1 MRLMIAGT
9 FAALLFLPLSAAA
22 ESPGELWRQGY
33 EIVWE
38 SPYEDV
44 EECTP
49 DNAVVLSGSYV
60 FICDSYEYVYH
71 YGAVYVASR
80 TFMHNGQPIT
90 SSYLCME
97 DEDNCLSGDLIRR
110 RR

>member
-38 SPYEDV
+38 SPGN
-44 EECTP
+44 P
-49 DNAVVLSGSYV
+49 PIFS
-60 FICDSYEYVYH
+60 
-71 YGAVYVASR
+71 SR
-80 TFMHNGQPIT
+80 QKW
-90 SSYLCME
+90 S
-97 DEDNCLSGDLIRR
+97 
-110 RR
+110 